1 MTKDFIKTMALCMV
15 ACLAILSCASTDPSG
30 LSKAER
36 QQQQAM
42 MVQKALLDRNYTI
55 SVQSAHP
62 TGGAPINLSSP
73 YSLKVNGDT
82 VVSYLPFF
90 GRAYSVPYGGGK
102 GLNFTGKVISYETSR
117 NKKEYNIKMGVD
129 GDEDQYIY
137 YIDVY
142 ENGRAVILVASK
154 NRSNI
159 TFYGEM
165 DDQNLSAK

>member
-1 MTKDFIKTMALCMV
+1 MHGCVPRHTFM
-15 ACLAILSCASTDPSG
+15 
-30 LSKAER
+30 R
-36 QQQQAM
+36 QHRPVGTFKNGETTATSHDGAKSSSR
-42 MVQKALLDRNYTI
+42 QKL
-55 SVQSAHP
+55 SAHP

-129 GDEDQYIY
+129 SDEDQYIY

>member
-1 MTKDFIKTMALCMV
+1 M
-15 ACLAILSCASTDPSG
+15 
-30 LSKAER
+30 
-36 QQQQAM
+36 
-42 MVQKALLDRNYTI
+42 
-55 SVQSAHP
+55 
-62 TGGAPINLSSP
+62 
-73 YSLKVNGDT
+73 KVNGDT

-129 GDEDQYIY
+129 SDEDQYIY

>member
-1 MTKDFIKTMALCMV
+1 MKKNLKAMV
-15 ACLAILSCASTDPSG
+15 LWMIACLAMISCASTDPSG

-36 QQQQAM
+36 RQQQAM

-62 TGGAPINLSSP
+62 SSGAPINLSSP
-73 YSLKVNGDT
+73 YSLKVKGDT

-90 GRAYSVPYGGGK
+90 GRAYSLPYGGGK

-129 GDEDQYIY
+129 SDEDQYTY

-142 ENGRAVILVASK
+142 ENGRAVMLVTSR

-165 DDQNLSAK
+165 D